1 MNDSKRLLKALR
13 QVNATPIQARMAAIL
28 LAVNG
33 LENALEFVR
42 GQDPQ
47 LAFDFRLDDED
58 DARKDDARTR
68 LFPCEE
74 EVVRAHPA
82 YQK

>member
-42 GQDPQ
+42 GLQHNEAPGEQ
-47 LAFDFRLDDED
+47 PLGLE
-58 DARKDDARTR
+58 K
-68 LFPCEE
+68 EE
-74 EVVRAHPA
+74 T
-82 YQK
+82 